1 MNDVERLFH
10 EDLKLN
16 MFQEV
21 VGDEDYEFVDVLDRE
36 DDDYSSTMEEI

>member
-36 DDDYSSTMEEI
+36 DDECGPTSEEI